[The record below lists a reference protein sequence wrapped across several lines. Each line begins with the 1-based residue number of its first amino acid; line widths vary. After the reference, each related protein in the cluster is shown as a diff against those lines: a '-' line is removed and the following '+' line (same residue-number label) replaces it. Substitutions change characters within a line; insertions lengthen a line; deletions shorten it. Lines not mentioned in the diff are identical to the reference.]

1 MDHWRVEIGDKDK
14 YLGVVQADDEDEA
27 VDAAAEKFRVPASE
41 RHKIMVSKVDTKS
54 E

>member
-1 MDHWRVEIGDKDK
+1 MDHWRVEFGNKDK
-14 YLGVVQADDEDEA
+14 YLSVVHADDEDEA
-27 VDAAAEKFRVPASE
+27 VDATAEKFRVPALE